1 MNAIVSYLAISS
13 NGRIS
18 FMLKFDTTTTAAPSG
33 AIAG

>member
-1 MNAIVSYLAISS
+1 MAARVGYLAASS
-13 NGRIS
+13 NAGNS